1 MERIQKKSRKPPLRE
16 RKPNPRL
23 QQHLGDIRREIEVV
37 DVSPPALVKAQQKPI
52 KSILKKAKSQE
63 PSQPKTR
70 KRDKLSP
77 SPPLRPKVTQGTQEK
92 LLADDAEIAA
102 LEKALGLKKSGTL
115 TKAFQDD
122 GLDELLDGLG
132 RSHGEDVLSAKRK
145 RAEGEEWLDRKRRKT
160 NDNSSDRA
168 SHQGDS
174 PATDDED
181 LDEDLNEDSNAE
193 EGFSDPENSEDS
205 EDNKSVGS
213 GFSSDAPRRTLPQP
227 PRAREN
233 PYKAPAVHSV
243 AGEPSKYIPPSLR
256 VGEPSLAEDLTPLRR
271 QLQGLINRL
280 SEANLVSILGDVEK
294 VYRNNARQHV
304 TTVVLDLLMGLLCD
318 PTSLPDT
325 FIILYGGFIAAVYK
339 IIGTEFGAQAI
350 QRIDKRFAQH
360 YSSEVK
366 SDSTS
371 KRCTNLM
378 SLLAEM
384 YNFQVIASNLI
395 YDYIRLFLEDLT
407 ETSAELVL
415 KIVRSKTEVLRF
427 IFHL

>member
-1 MERIQKKSRKPPLRE
+1 MRE

-23 QQHLGDIRREIEVV
+23 QQHLGDIRGEIERV
-37 DVSPPALVKAQQKPI
+37 DVSPPALVKAQFKQQKPI

-63 PSQPKTR
+63 SSQPKIR

-77 SPPLRPKVTQGTQEK
+77 SPPLRPNVTQGTQEK

-122 GLDELLDGLG
+122 GLYELLDGLG
-132 RSHGEDVLSAKRK
+132 DSHGEDVLSAKRK
-145 RAEGEEWLDRKRRKT
+145 RAEGEEWLERKRRKT
-160 NDNSSDRA
+160 HDNP
-168 SHQGDS
+168 S
-174 PATDDED
+174 PATDDEG
-181 LDEDLNEDSNAE
+181 LDEDLSEDSNAE
-193 EGFSDPENSEDS
+193 ESFSDSENSEYS
-205 EDNKSVGS
+205 EDDKSVGS
-213 GFSSDAPRRTLPQP
+213 GFSSDAPGRTRPLP

-256 VGEPSLAEDLTPLRR
+256 VGEPSLAEDLTSLRR

-304 TTVVLDLLMGLLCD
+304 STVVLDLLMGLLCD
-318 PTSLPDT
+318 PISLPDT

-339 IIGTEFGAQAI
+339 IIGLEFGAQAI
-350 QRIDKRFAQH
+350 QRIDKQFAQH
-360 YSSEVK
+360 YSSEVN

-415 KIVRSKTEVLRF
+415 KIVRSKSEVLSF

>member
-1 MERIQKKSRKPPLRE
+1 MRA
-16 RKPNPRL
+16 
-23 QQHLGDIRREIEVV
+23 QQTTVL
-37 DVSPPALVKAQQKPI
+37 KQQKPI

-63 PSQPKTR
+63 SSQPNTR
-70 KRDKLSP
+70 ERDKLSP
-77 SPPLRPKVTQGTQEK
+77 SPPLRPKISQGTKEK

-115 TKAFQDD
+115 TRAFQDD
-122 GLDELLDGLG
+122 GLHELLDGLG
-132 RSHGEDVLSAKRK
+132 DSHGEELLLAKRK
-145 RAEGEEWLDRKRRKT
+145 WAEGEEWLEKKRRMAH
-160 NDNSSDRA
+160 DNSSDRVSRQWA
-168 SHQGDS
+168 F
-174 PATDDED
+174 PATDDEGLHED
-181 LDEDLNEDSNAE
+181 MSGDSDTKEDLS
-193 EGFSDPENSEDS
+193 GSKNSEDS
-205 EDNKSVGS
+205 EDDKSIGS
-213 GFSSDAPRRTLPQP
+213 GFSSQELGQLVPKP

-233 PYKAPAVHSV
+233 PYKPPVIYSI

-256 VGEPSLAEDLTPLRR
+256 VGEPSLTDDLIPLRR
-271 QLQGLINRL
+271 QLQGLLNRL
-280 SEANLVSILGDVEK
+280 SEANLISILGDVER
-294 VYRNNARQHV
+294 VYQNNARQHV
-304 TTVVLDLLMGLLCD
+304 STVVLDLLMGLVCD

-339 IIGTEFGAQAI
+339 IIGNEFGAQVI
-350 QRIDKRFAQH
+350 QRIDKQFAQH
-360 YSSEVK
+360 YSYEVN

-384 YNFQVIASNLI
+384 YNFQVITSNLI

-415 KIVRSKTEVLRF
+415 KIVRSKSKVMSL

>member
-1 MERIQKKSRKPPLRE
+1 MQ
-16 RKPNPRL
+16 
-23 QQHLGDIRREIEVV
+23 QQHLGEFRRGIERVDI
-37 DVSPPALVKAQQKPI
+37 SPPVLVRAQQTTVLKQQKPI
-52 KSILKKAKSQE
+52 KSVLKKVKSQE
-63 PSQPKTR
+63 SSQPNTR
-70 KRDKLSP
+70 EQEKLSQT
-77 SPPLRPKVTQGTQEK
+77 PPLRPKVSQGTKEK

-115 TKAFQDD
+115 TRAFQDD

-132 RSHGEDVLSAKRK
+132 DAHGEDRLLAKRK
-145 RAEGEEWLDRKRRKT
+145 RAEGEEWLEKKRRMAH
-160 NDNSSDRA
+160 DNSSDLVSRQRA
-168 SHQGDS
+168 F
-174 PATDDED
+174 PATDDEG
-181 LDEDLNEDSNAE
+181 LHEDLSGDSDTKEDLS
-193 EGFSDPENSEDS
+193 GSKNSEDS
-205 EDNKSVGS
+205 KDGKSIGS
-213 GFSSDAPRRTLPQP
+213 SFSSQELGQLVPKP

-233 PYKAPAVHSV
+233 PYKPPVIYSI

-256 VGEPSLAEDLTPLRR
+256 VGEPSLTEDLIPLRR
-271 QLQGLINRL
+271 QLQGLLNRL
-280 SEANLVSILGDVEK
+280 SEANLISILGDVER
-294 VYRNNARQHV
+294 VFQNNARQHV
-304 TTVVLDLLMGLLCD
+304 STVVLDLLMGQVCD

-339 IIGTEFGAQAI
+339 IIGNEFGAQVI
-350 QRIDKRFAQH
+350 QRIDKQFAQH
-360 YSSEVK
+360 YSYEVN

-384 YNFQVIASNLI
+384 YNFQVITSNLI

-415 KIVRSKTEVLRF
+415 KIVRSKSKVMSL